1 MKLAEFSVK
10 RKVTTTMLVM
20 ILVVVGFISLSRLGL
35 DFFPD
40 LEFPTVSVITTYQGA
55 SSEDI
60 EKTITKPLEQV
71 VSSVS
76 RVKKVTS
83 VTSESLSLIT
93 IEFEWGTS
101 LDFGAQDLRDQIGLY
116 RSFLPDEASD
126 PLVVKFNM
134 SMLPVVFYG
143 ITGPMPPLELKKLIE
158 DDVAPRLE
166 RIDGVAAAQVFATD
180 MREILVNVDKAALE
194 SRNLSLDAILMALRA
209 ENLNL
214 PAGNLVER
222 YSDYLVRTMGEFES
236 LDDIGQ
242 TMIGASSAGDPIYLK
257 DVAVIKDGLKE
268 VRNTARIQQKNGIYL
283 ILSKRSGANT
293 ATVGRRIKA
302 ELERIKQMLPPGIEF
317 HTAMDQSDMIMQV
330 TKDTINNAWQGGI
343 LAVVLIFLFL
353 ANWRPTL
360 IIGLAI
366 PLSIVTTF
374 IVLYFAGYTLNLL
387 TLGGLALGVGMLVD
401 NAIVVIENMFR
412 HRLEGKDSEQAA
424 IVGASE
430 VGMAITAST
439 LTTVVVFLPLVF
451 ASGITGKLTQ
461 AMALSI
467 TFSLMSS
474 LFVALTIV
482 PLLASVLFRKKKGG
496 IEWSVTG
503 EKTWF
508 ENVKAFYHKTL
519 TWALQKRKVV
529 ILGSIAALILSL
541 ALVPFMGKEFMPTQD
556 RDMILLKVKMPVG
569 TALAETDRVVAMVE
583 KIMLSEPEV
592 KIVSAQTGSNAEENA
607 SDQAGGMSN
616 AGTYEGLLWVGLV
629 PVKERKLSDVQVL
642 EKIRGRLPRLPN
654 VKFEAVD
661 VSQMM
666 MGGNQAPVSIKIFGK
681 DLDVLKGLADSVV
694 SRIRDV
700 EGLRDVTHTL
710 STGKPEY
717 RIRID
722 RAKASRLGLMTSQVG
737 LAVQTATLGRIAT
750 RYREGSEEI
759 DVRVRLQE
767 KDRSTIEDVKSVPIL
782 TPLNKIVTL
791 GQVAVVAAEVG
802 PIQIAHE
809 NQSRIV
815 TVTGNL
821 AGRDI
826 NSITRDIKKRL
837 AGTEKS
843 LPPGY
848 FLEYGGQYEQMTE
861 AFLILAAVFAL
872 AILLVY
878 MVMASQFESF
888 SHPFVIMFTIPLG
901 IIGVI
906 LGLLAMGQ
914 PLNLPSIIGI
924 IILAGI
930 AVNNGIVMIDYI
942 NQLRRGGTPDREAIV
957 QGAVTRLRPVLL
969 TALTTV
975 LGMLPMMFSH
985 SSGAEFRSPMATSL
999 TGGLMATTFLTLFV
1013 IPVVYSYINRI
1024 SFKDKSRRAA

>member
-1 MKLAEFSVK
+1 MKLPEFSVH

-83 VTSESLSLIT
+83 QTSESLSVVT
-93 IEFEWGTS
+93 VEFEWGTS

-116 RSFLPDEASD
+116 RSFLPEEASD

-143 ITGPMPPLELKKLIE
+143 IIGPMPPIELKKLIE

-194 SRNLSLDAILMALRA
+194 SRNLSLDGILLALRA

-214 PAGNLVER
+214 PAGNLIER
-222 YSDYLVRTMGEFES
+222 YSDILVRTMGEFRTLE
-236 LDDIGQ
+236 DIGR
-242 TMIGASSAGDPIYLK
+242 TMIGASATGDPIYLS

-283 ILSKRSGANT
+283 IINKRSGANT
-293 ATVGRRIKA
+293 ANVGRRIKA
-302 ELERIKQMLPPGIEF
+302 ELARIQKTLPAGIEF
-317 HTAMDQSDMIMQV
+317 HTAMDQSEMILEV
-330 TKDTINNAWQGGI
+330 TKNTINNAWQGGI
-343 LAVVLIFLFL
+343 LAVLLIFLFL

-374 IVLYFAGYTLNLL
+374 IVFYFAGYTLNLM

-496 IEWSVTG
+496 VEWTVTG
-503 EKTWF
+503 EKIWF
-508 ENVKAFYHKTL
+508 EKVKAFYHKTL
-519 TWALQKRKVV
+519 TRALVNRRWVL
-529 ILGSIAALILSL
+529 LGSIGAFLASL
-541 ALVPFMGKEFMPTQD
+541 ALIPFLRKEFMPVQD

-592 KIVSAQTGSNAEENA
+592 KIVSAQTGSSAEENP

-616 AGTYEGLLWVGLV
+616 SGTYEGLLWVGLI
-629 PVKERKLSDVQVL
+629 PKKERKLSDVQVL
-642 EKIRGRLPRLPN
+642 EKIRGRLPKFPN

-666 MGGNQAPVSIKIFGK
+666 MGGTTAPVSIKLFGK
-681 DLDVLKGLADSVV
+681 DLDLLKGLADSIVG
-694 SRIRDV
+694 RIRGV
-700 EGLRDVTHTL
+700 NGLRDVTHTL

-717 RIRID
+717 QIRID
-722 RAKASRLGLMTSQVG
+722 REKASRLGLMTGQIA
-737 LAVQTATLGRIAT
+737 LAAQTATLGRVAT
-750 RYREGSEEI
+750 RFREGSDEI
-759 DVRVRLQE
+759 DVRVRFQE
-767 KDRSTIEDVKSVPIL
+767 RDRSSIEAVKNIPIL
-782 TPLNKIVTL
+782 TPLNKIVYL
-791 GQVAVVAAEVG
+791 DQVAVVDSREG

-826 NSITRDIKKRL
+826 NSVTRDIKKRL

-848 FLEYGGQYEQMTE
+848 FMEYGGQYQEMTE
-861 AFLILAAVFAL
+861 AFLILAGVFAL
-872 AILLVY
+872 AVLLVY

-901 IIGVI
+901 VIGVI
-906 LGLLAMGQ
+906 LALLAMGQ
-914 PLNLPSIIGI
+914 RLNLPSIIGV
-924 IILAGI
+924 IILAGV

-942 NQLRRGGTPDREAIV
+942 NQLRRKGMGDREAIV

-969 TALTTV
+969 TALTTI
-975 LGMLPMMFSH
+975 LGMLPMMFSR
-985 SSGAEFRSPMATSL
+985 SSGFEFRSPMATSL
-999 TGGLMATTFLTLFV
+999 NGGLMAATFLTLFV
-1013 IPVVYSYINRI
+1013 IPIVYSYINKI
-1024 SFKDKSRRAA
+1024 SFRDKNRKTA